1 MLRSSVASSGLQG
14 TKGRA
19 KDISEKAL
27 VKDSGPNR
35 VGCRG
40 GEMDTFVEEC
50 DLLIVLTQCKR

>member
-1 MLRSSVASSGLQG
+1 MLRNSVAGSGLQG

-35 VGCRG
+35 V
-40 GEMDTFVEEC
+40 VAAEEEKWTH
-50 DLLIVLTQCKR
+50 L